1 MNLTTPPPVEDLD
14 PDYADRIRRRL
25 VEDARSSGR
34 RRPVW
39 VPALA
44 AACGIAVI
52 TIGVVVLTRTGGGWS
67 GGDGSGAASAPATST
82 PSPAQVQKVP
92 AGKSRQMSLD
102 LGPAS
107 SAEAKAAARQCLQK
121 SAAATGAPNPATP
134 ADAETATVHQA
145 RWLKVL
151 PGQDGELRPA
161 RDRMLL
167 QTFTTRKDVWVEC
180 LDSQLAD
187 IFDPVLAGTSR
198 EKALPLNAAEP
209 INGSWTIRD
218 LPDGR
223 STLLFTDFTFVTMPD
238 VARVEIRIRWT
249 GGASPWYGV
258 AVVNGS
264 GYVAASQP
272 GAIHEKHSMEIDYRT
287 LDKAG
292 RVTSTDIEYG

>member
-1 MNLTTPPPVEDLD
+1 MNLTTPPAVEDLD

-25 VEDARSSGR
+25 MKDARSSR
-34 RRPVW
+34 RRRSVW
-39 VPALA
+39 GPALA
-44 AACGIAVI
+44 AAGGIAVI
-52 TIGVVVLTRTGGGWS
+52 TIGVVVLTRTGGDGS
-67 GGDGSGAASAPATST
+67 GGDGSGVASAPPTIT
-82 PSPAQVQKVP
+82 PTPAQVQKVP
-92 AGKSRQMSLD
+92 AGKSQQIPLD

-107 SAEAKAAARQCLQK
+107 AAEARAAARQCLQK
-121 SAAATGAPNPATP
+121 SEAATGAPNHATP

-167 QTFTTRKDVWVEC
+167 QTFTTRTGIWVEC

-187 IFDPVLAGTSR
+187 IYDPALAGTSR
-198 EKALPLNAAEP
+198 ERALPLNAAEP
-209 INGSWTIRD
+209 INGSWTFKD
-218 LPDGR
+218 VPDGR

-272 GAIHEKHSMEIDYRT
+272 GAIHEKHAMEIDYRT

-292 RVTSTDIEYG
+292 RVTYSDIEYG